1 MERWLFSFITKNWRA
16 RPLTS
21 YRTIVE
27 LIGATKTKSGLRVLA
42 EWDQGSYPTGV
53 KVTDEQL
60 AAVPLRPHDW
70 HGEWNYTI
78 TPPEPSA
85 AEGAATH

>member
-1 MERWLFSFITKNWRA
+1 VTKNWRG
-16 RPLTS
+16 RTLTS

-27 LIGATKTKSGLRVLA
+27 LIGATKTKSGLRVLV

-53 KVTDEQL
+53 KITNQEL
-60 AAVPLRPHDW
+60 KAVPPHDW

-78 TPPEPSA
+78 VPSEVA
-85 AEGAATH
+85 SA